1 MQRQTMREP
10 VSQFVQAMAASEDDG
25 RIALVLLMGRNLQ
38 QAQCEFFSRLEPARQ
53 RQLVVFSVDA
63 KPVDWPGELR
73 FRQVAEDE
81 LADAP
86 GCLCC
91 SMRSELPTALSHLFL
106 GVLRRQVPAVQAVA
120 LVTQANS
127 AQAIEATLR
136 HAPFLRQRYR
146 LAACLPA
153 DLA

>member
-1 MQRQTMREP
+1 MPDP
-10 VSQFVQAMAASEDDG
+10 VSQFVQAMAAREGDG
-25 RIALVLLMGRNLQ
+25 RIALVLLLGRSLR
-38 QAQCEFFSRLEPARQ
+38 QAHEQFFSRLDSACQ

-63 KPVDWPGELR
+63 KPADWLDELR

-91 SMRSELPTALSHLFL
+91 SMRSELPAALSQLFL
-106 GVLRRQVPAVQAVA
+106 GVLRRQVPSVQAVA
-120 LVTQANS
+120 LVTQADS
-127 AQAIEATLR
+127 AQTLEATLR